1 MGEKDEKG
9 RVEKGQAVGAGA
21 EVRVQDEVAEVVANA
36 LRGHD
41 VTHVAW
47 VAAGGSNGGFY
58 AAHYFMERE
67 CATVASHMY
76 TSNEFVLAP
85 PAYVNEHTLCVIC
98 SMRGTKETCEAAR
111 VAKELGAATV
121 ALYVNESDLT
131 RTCDQKIAYESIALD
146 ESRTERVNSSIALMI
161 AMSLAN
167 QVEGYDRYDEAMHAF
182 DVVDGIY
189 RKAFARMQ
197 EPAREWAARMAG
209 ERTIYVMGSG
219 PAYGSAYI
227 FSICNIEEML
237 QIDSP
242 TINSC
247 EFFHGPFEVLDATKP
262 VFLLLSVG
270 RCRPADERALR
281 FLRRYGGANVFVLDG
296 MDLGLG
302 ELPQAVREYFNHI
315 LFSPILNNVYMRALS
330 AATGKDYMTRRYMW
344 KVEY

>member
-9 RVEKGQAVGAGA
+9 RVEKGRAVATGAG
-21 EVRVQDEVAEVVANA
+21 VRVQDEVAEVVANA

-161 AMSLAN
+161 AMNLAN

-182 DVVDGIY
+182 DVVDGVY

-237 QIDSP
+237 QMGLEEGDTITVIDYD
-242 TINSC
+242 
-247 EFFHGPFEVLDATKP
+247 FEYY
-262 VFLLLSVG
+262 
-270 RCRPADERALR
+270 DE
-281 FLRRYGGANVFVLDG
+281 
-296 MDLGLG
+296 
-302 ELPQAVREYFNHI
+302 
-315 LFSPILNNVYMRALS
+315 
-330 AATGKDYMTRRYMW
+330 
-344 KVEY
+344 